1 MNFYCQLDYE
11 HIPYPSPSSPN
22 GNLAD
27 NGCGV
32 CCASMIVEAMTGQS
46 FPPEEG
52 AILAKACGAREGF
65 GTSMVIY
72 GPVFAEKFGMRCII
86 TEDSK
91 EALKFL
97 QDKRGMVIANTKGD
111 REDWIGV
118 FSDARH
124 FVVVAAAEGNEV
136 AVWDPMY
143 RPGRYDVPGRAGKVR
158 MDGTT
163 AYADFSVIENDCI
176 TRAYYLFEKLL

>member
-22 GNLAD
+22 GNIAD

-32 CCASMIVEAMTGQS
+32 CCASMIVEAMTNYS
-46 FPPEEG
+46 FPPEVS
-52 AILAKACGAREGF
+52 AKLAKACGAREGF

-72 GPVFAEKFGMRCII
+72 GPVWAEKFGMRCII
-86 TEDSK
+86 TWDSK

-143 RPGRYDVPGRAGKVR
+143 RPGRYDVPGRIGKVR

-176 TRAYYLFEKLL
+176 TRAYYLFEKL